1 MHFYADYSLW
11 KIMTIKTITFLKM
24 KRREVELNFTHNTK
38 IKNNLTHHQQKE
50 IRSNK
55 NIKMKGNFDFT
66 FSIRT
71 FTEIFASLMNC
82 SMLQQEQQL

>member
-50 IRSNK
+50 IR
-55 NIKMKGNFDFT
+55 
-66 FSIRT
+66 
-71 FTEIFASLMNC
+71 
-82 SMLQQEQQL
+82 